1 MQQIPGISKGRPALL
16 MNSLRGELPQTKAAV
31 TTPLRAKAQSENASA
46 DTRAILLQ
54 SGCKT
59 PFFFL
64 HGDWTGNSFFCFK
77 LAHALGPDQ
86 PFYILDAYN
95 FEPYQVLPS
104 LETMAAEQLAI
115 IRAVQPEGPYLLGG
129 FCNGGL
135 LAYEMARQLH
145 SAGQKVD
152 LLVLIDA
159 QAPFRPK
166 TSILVHLIG
175 SLFHIKQEKQ
185 LIWFLRLQH
194 LYLYLTGL
202 DPNAFEFIKTIDPRV
217 TSWFPPVETLR
228 KEFSPMFTWAM
239 IEYKPSFYPD
249 KVTLFWTE
257 AELFRRRLWQKM
269 AEGKDREVEVHLIP
283 GSHGTCK
290 TEHLD
295 SMAERLQRCLLKM
308 QNSTKQL

>member
-1 MQQIPGISKGRPALL
+1 MQRTPVFSKGKPALL
-16 MNSLRGELPQTKAAV
+16 TNHLRGELPQTKAAV
-31 TTPLRAKAQSENASA
+31 STSLRVKAQSENASA
-46 DTRAILLQ
+46 NTCITLLQ

-86 PFYILDAYN
+86 PFYILDVYN

-104 LETMAAEQLAI
+104 LETIAAEQLAM
-115 IRAVQPEGPYLLGG
+115 IREVQPEGPYLLGG
-129 FCNGGL
+129 FCNGGVIV
-135 LAYEMARQLH
+135 YEMARQLY
-145 SAGQKVD
+145 SSGQKVD

-159 QAPFRPK
+159 QAPLYPK
-166 TSILVHLIG
+166 TSTIVRLVGPL
-175 SLFHIKQEKQ
+175 LHIKQEKQ
-185 LIWFLRLQH
+185 LILFLRLQH
-194 LYLYLTGL
+194 LFLYLTGQVTKS
-202 DPNAFEFIKTIDPRV
+202 FHFIKTTDPRV
-217 TSWFPPVETLR
+217 ISCFPPVETLR

-239 IEYKPSFYPD
+239 IDYKPTFYPD

-257 AELFRRRLWQKM
+257 ADPSRMRQWQKM

-283 GSHGTCK
+283 GSHTTCK

-295 SMAERLQRCLLKM
+295 SMAERLQRCLQKA
-308 QNSTKQL
+308 QNN